1 MDVGAVLRRVVDG
14 DQRAWD
20 EIVGQFGGL
29 VWHVARS
36 YRLGASPD
44 DVVQTVWLRLAEN
57 VDRIRE
63 PDRLAGWLATT
74 TRNEAMRVSKRQA
87 RAVPVG
93 DIPERSDLSTS
104 TLDELVT
111 DHDTLEH
118 VLVAFRQLREKDQQL
133 LRLLCVVPPI
143 DYATIAELLDRSI
156 GSIGPS
162 RDRALKRL
170 RKLLSPGLNEA
181 DTRRRPEPLE
191 VADD

>member
-36 YRLGASPD
+36 YRLGASTD

-170 RKLLSPGLNEA
+170 RKLLSPGLSEA